1 MKIQY
6 KFSALILVFGL
17 YANAVFG
24 QNRSYVQEDVVKV
37 PGITTDVQVFALPLA
52 DRTTSRTY
60 FDGMGRPIQSVAVGA
75 SPSGKDIVQPVAYDN
90 LGRQVVGYLPYAS
103 SNANGAFRT
112 NAISEQSSFYATS
125 GQKTAI
131 DANPYS
137 QQLFDN
143 SPMQRILQAGSVGSG
158 FQIGEH
164 QNGFTYRTNLSSET
178 VRRWNADGSA
188 NGSFDAGTLSVNG
201 GTDGENSQ
209 TVSYTDNNGRT
220 ILKKQLLNQ
229 GGTTWVETYYV
240 YDDLGQL
247 VFIVPPKAAAL
258 MDSYGNY
265 SLQQPEVQKLLF
277 IYLYDERGR
286 QVERTV
292 PGGGTTYL
300 VYDPF
305 DRVVLAQDAN
315 LRSQQKWNYIKYDSR
330 NTPIIQGIYYNGSYI
345 SRASMQ
351 GYVNGLSYSNA
362 YEERNGNGSSGYYTN
377 NCFPASDTEPLAY
390 SYYDDYDLDGNGSA
404 DYAYQGQGM
413 AGEAG
418 QGSYTNG
425 LPTMMRKRT
434 VGSGLSN
441 IWLTSVMFYDAKGRL
456 IQSQGNNQL
465 NTAVNSLST
474 TVADFTGKALRSRVV
489 QVATVTTV
497 VQTEYTYDHR
507 DRLKTVDESYNGGTP
522 IRTGA
527 YEYNEL
533 GQLVDRKLHSTNGG
547 ASYLQSVDYRYNIR
561 GQITSIN
568 NSGLSVDDKNDDN
581 NDVFGMELLYSQ
593 SDSGIGNNAYFNGA
607 LSAVKWKVNAP
618 GVVTGNE
625 RSYKFTYDKLLRL
638 SAAVYSERSGGGGWN
653 NSGAFDEK
661 NISYDLNGNILTL
674 QRNAVLSGS
683 IAAVDDL
690 TYSYDGNRLSNVSD
704 GNGGSYGLFGF
715 KNLTGSGAGYDYDAS
730 GNMTS
735 DAKKGINLDYNLLNR
750 TDKVTVTTA
759 GGRYITY
766 TYDAGGGLIRK
777 QAFDNS
783 SLVKTTDYIGGFVY
797 EDNALAYFGMAEGRV
812 RNNSGTLKPEYMI
825 KDQQGNVRVS
835 FEEQGGVAVV
845 RQENSYY
852 PFGLTM
858 PGSVTPTAAN
868 KKLYNG
874 GSEWQNDFGDLPDLQ
889 QTFYRMYDAALGR
902 FIATDPLAEASES
915 MTVYQYALNS
925 PLIFNDPLGDKAA
938 GPVTGQYA
946 DFWNTALAYTKSYGA
961 SWNGSSG
968 FSAFGSNLE
977 GFTSGAETMSNNGTW
992 GKNGW
997 AQDYASASQAF
1008 YEGTGIQALKSDKDG
1023 YLTYG
1028 AFYRDANGN
1037 SIQKNGVSGEYRT
1050 FYAGNSKQT
1059 STNNT
1064 SWIDFGSLIS
1074 KASGKIGEWGDKI
1087 SVYQSFLAV
1096 NGAAAERIVIGRAAT
1111 SAARAYVAA
1120 FSRSFQNVSKVNNI
1134 LGAAG
1139 KVLGITSVV
1148 TSVVELM
1155 SEDFSYTNLAKVG
1168 INVAS
1173 LFIKSNPI
1181 GLGVSL
1187 TLGVLNATGVTE
1199 KALNYVFNEKTN

>member
-1 MKIQY
+1 
-6 KFSALILVFGL
+6 
-17 YANAVFG
+17 
-24 QNRSYVQEDVVKV
+24 
-37 PGITTDVQVFALPLA
+37 
-52 DRTTSRTY
+52 
-60 FDGMGRPIQSVAVGA
+60 MGRPVQSIAVGA
-75 SPSGKDIVQPVAYDN
+75 SPSGKDIVQPMVYDN
-90 LGRQVVGYLPYAS
+90 LGRQVTGYLPYAS
-103 SNANGAFRT
+103 SNASGTFRT
-112 NAISEQSSFYATS
+112 NAILEQSGFYATS
-125 GQKTAI
+125 GQKTAV

-164 QNGFTYRTNLSSET
+164 QNSFTYRTNLSSET
-178 VRRWNADGSA
+178 IRRWNADGSA

-209 TVSYTDNNGRT
+209 TVTYTDNSGRT
-220 ILKKQLLNQ
+220 ILKKQLLDQ
-229 GGTTWVETYYV
+229 GGTTWLETYYV

-247 VFIVPPKAAAL
+247 VFIVPPKAVAL
-258 MDSYGNY
+258 MGSYGNY
-265 SLQQPEVQKLLF
+265 SLQQPDVQKLLF
-277 IYLYDERGR
+277 IYVYDERGR
-286 QVERTV
+286 PVERTA
-292 PGGGTTYL
+292 PGGGTSYL

-305 DRVVLAQDAN
+305 DRLVLAQDAN
-315 LRSQQKWNYIKYDSR
+315 LRAQQKWNYIKYDSR
-330 NTPIIQGIYYNGSYI
+330 NTAIIQGIYYNSSYT

-351 GYVNGLSYSNA
+351 GFVNGLSYANT
-362 YEERNGNGSSGYYTN
+362 YEERNGNGSLGYYTN
-377 NCFPASDTEPLAY
+377 NCFPVSDTEPLAY
-390 SYYDDYDLDGNGSA
+390 GYYDDYDLDGNGSA

-425 LPTMMRKRT
+425 LPTMIRKRT

-441 IWLTSVMFYDAKGRL
+441 IWLTTVMFYDAKGRL

-465 NTAVNSLST
+465 NTAVNSFST

-489 QVATVTTV
+489 QVAAVTTV
-497 VQTEYTYDHR
+497 VQTEYSYDHR

-533 GQLVDRKLHSTNGG
+533 GQLIDRKLHSTNGG

-568 NSGLSVDDKNDDN
+568 NSSLVVDDRNDDS
-581 NDVFGMELLYSQ
+581 NDVFGMDLLYNQ
-593 SDSGIGNNAYFNGA
+593 SDSGIGNSAYFNGA
-607 LSAVKWKVNAP
+607 LAAVKWKVNAA

-638 SAAVYSERSGGGGWN
+638 NAANYAERSGGGSWDN
-653 NSGAFDEK
+653 NGAFDEK

-674 QRNAVLSGS
+674 QRNALLSGS

-690 TYSYDGNRLSNVSD
+690 NYSYDGNRLSNVSD
-704 GNGGSYGLFGF
+704 GSGGSYGVFGF
-715 KNLTGSGAGYDYDAS
+715 KNLTGSGTGYDYDAS

-735 DAKKGINLDYNLLNR
+735 DAKKGINLDYNVLNL

-759 GGRYITY
+759 VGRYVTY

-777 QAFDNS
+777 QAFDNN

-889 QTFYRMYDAALGR
+889 QTFYRMYDAAVGR
-902 FIATDPLAEASES
+902 FIGADPIAEASES
-915 MTVYQYALNS
+915 MTVYQYALNN
-925 PLIFNDPLGDKAA
+925 PLIFNDPLGDKADYSA
-938 GPVTGQYA
+938 Y
-946 DFWNTALAYTKSYGA
+946 WNNVISQMQSGYSGHYSA
-961 SWNGSSG
+961 SSG
-968 FSAFGSNLE
+968 WSTYGSAEEAFYAGAENMQSNRQWGLYSKWATDYVSAAEEYNRRVGDGAHVTTDIKE
-977 GFTSGAETMSNNGTW
+977 GF
-992 GKNGW
+992 
-997 AQDYASASQAF
+997 
-1008 YEGTGIQALKSDKDG
+1008 IQTTAW
-1023 YLTYG
+1023 
-1028 AFYRDANGN
+1028 YRDANGN
-1037 SIQKNGVSGEYRT
+1037 KTTVDGNSAYGIIFKVGTSPNEGSPGRKGVGQPGLVESMIPIWGNGRAAIDHYQNGEYWQAAA
-1050 FYAGNSKQT
+1050 YSA
-1059 STNNT
+1059 
-1064 SWIDFGSLIS
+1064 
-1074 KASGKIGEWGDKI
+1074 
-1087 SVYQSFLAV
+1087 LAV
-1096 NGAAAERIVIGRAAT
+1096 SDVFMVKAAIVAVSKGAVSAATVGLVSAAAENTAPRSISSISAHAVDQAITRGFRSPDILKIVREGTATMGRSKFGNAQWRYMLNGNTVIVNAEKNRVITMFSTAAG
-1111 SAARAYVAA
+1111 SANKYGAGWL
-1120 FSRSFQNVSKVNNI
+1120 RSF
-1134 LGAAG
+1134 
-1139 KVLGITSVV
+1139 
-1148 TSVVELM
+1148 
-1155 SEDFSYTNLAKVG
+1155 
-1168 INVAS
+1168 
-1173 LFIKSNPI
+1173 
-1181 GLGVSL
+1181 
-1187 TLGVLNATGVTE
+1187 
-1199 KALNYVFNEKTN
+1199 